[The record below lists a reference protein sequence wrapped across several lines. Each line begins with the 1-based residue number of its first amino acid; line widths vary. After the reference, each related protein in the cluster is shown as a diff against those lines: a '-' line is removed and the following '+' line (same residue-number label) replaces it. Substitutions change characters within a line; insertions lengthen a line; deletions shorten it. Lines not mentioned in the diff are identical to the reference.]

1 MAFEQHSAAAMQ
13 ALQHQ
18 LLRGLSGAGG
28 TSGMS
33 PAAAAAAMMQFSPLI
48 YTYQLAMAQASAL
61 GKRSGKGSGSS
72 SGAAMQEMQRVAEAQ
87 RQYLLDMIPGQH
99 PRNPWTKN

>member
-1 MAFEQHSAAAMQ
+1 MQ

-18 LLRGLSGAGG
+18 LLRGSLSGGG
-28 TSGMS
+28 GSSGMS

-61 GKRSGKGSGSS
+61 GKRSGKGGSS
-72 SGAAMQEMQRVAEAQ
+72 SGGGAAMAAEMQRVAEAQ